1 SLHELFMSSAG
12 GDTCAPSTF
21 RPLAPRVGFCYR
33 YSVLSKSSETA
44 MEFHENV
51 LGLIGHTPL
60 VKLNRITK
68 GVKATILAKMESLN
82 PGYSVKDRIGVAMIE
97 AAEREGTLK
106 PGGTVI
112 EATSGNTGIGLAL
125 AAAVKGYKCI
135 FVMTDKASV
144 EKSRYLKALGADVV
158 ITPVSAKPGTP
169 DHYVSTAQRIASE
182 TPNSFYPDQYSNP
195 ANPEAH
201 YRTTGPELWRQTEGK
216 ITHFVAGLGTG
227 GTISGTGRFLKEKDP
242 NIRIIG
248 ADPYGSIFK
257 TYKETGKIV
266 ETTPYLVEGIGQEIV
281 PANVH
286 IKYVDEVVN
295 VTDRESFEMSR
306 LLGRMEGIFCGG
318 STGTN
323 LAAAMRVAEGLDE
336 NAVVVF
342 IVCDTG
348 EHYLTKHHS
357 DEWLKEKRLLEP
369 QRITA
374 GLITGTKKPQSPKT
388 LISVRPTD
396 SVGHALTQMDDQG
409 LSQIPVLDEGRAVG
423 ALRENRVLAKV
434 VRNRELLSARVSDV
448 METSFPIVDVD
459 ESSAEVARRL
469 QTSPAVLVEE
479 YGRIVGIITRHDVL
493 DLKNVA
499 Q

>member
-1 SLHELFMSSAG
+1 
-12 GDTCAPSTF
+12 
-21 RPLAPRVGFCYR
+21 
-33 YSVLSKSSETA
+33 
-44 MEFHENV
+44 MEFQENI
-51 LGLIGHTPL
+51 LGLIGNTPL
-60 VKLNRITK
+60 VKLNRLARN
-68 GVKATILAKMESLN
+68 VKAQVYAKMENLN

-97 AAEREGTLK
+97 AAEREGILK
-106 PGGTVI
+106 PGGTII

-169 DHYVSTAQRIASE
+169 DHYVSTAKRIASE

-201 YRTTGPELWRQTEGK
+201 YRTTGPEVWRQTEGK

-227 GTISGTGRFLKEKDP
+227 GTISGTGRYLKEKDP

-257 TYKETGKIV
+257 TYKETGKII

-323 LAAAMRVAEGLDE
+323 LAAALRVASNLDE
-336 NAVVVF
+336 NAIIVF

-348 EHYLTKHHS
+348 EHYLSKHHS

-369 QRITA
+369 QKITA
-374 GLITGTKKPQSPKT
+374 GLITGTKKPQAPKT
-388 LISVRPTD
+388 LVSVLPGN
-396 SVGHALTQMDDQG
+396 SVAEALETMDNLGVTQM
-409 LSQIPVLDEGRAVG
+409 PVLEEGRAIG
-423 ALRENRVLAKV
+423 SLRENRVLAKV
-434 VRNRELLSARVSDV
+434 VRNRELLNSPVSEV
-448 METSFPIVDVD
+448 MEASFPTVDVD
-459 ESSAEVARRL
+459 ASSSEVARRL
-469 QTSPAVLVEE
+469 QTSAAVLVEE
-479 YGRIVGIITRHDVL
+479 YGRIIGIITRHDVL
-493 DLKNVA
+493 DLKDVG

>member
-1 SLHELFMSSAG
+1 
-12 GDTCAPSTF
+12 
-21 RPLAPRVGFCYR
+21 
-33 YSVLSKSSETA
+33 
-44 MEFHENV
+44 MEFQENV
-51 LGLIGHTPL
+51 LGLIGNTPL
-60 VKLNRITK
+60 VKLNRLAR
-68 GVKATILAKMESLN
+68 GVKAKVFAKMENLN

-97 AAEREGTLK
+97 AAEREGILK

-125 AAAVKGYKCI
+125 ASAVKGYKCI

-169 DHYVSTAQRIASE
+169 DHYVSTARRIAAE

-201 YRTTGPELWRQTEGK
+201 YRSTGPELWRQTEGK

-227 GTISGTGRFLKEKDP
+227 GTISGTGRFLKEKNP
-242 NIRIIG
+242 SIKIIG

-286 IKYVDEVVN
+286 IKYVDEVLN
-295 VTDRESFEMSR
+295 VTDSESFEMSR
-306 LLGRMEGIFCGG
+306 MLGREEGIFCGG

-323 LAAAMRVAEGLDE
+323 LAAALRVAATLDE
-336 NAVVVF
+336 DAIVVF

-348 EHYLTKHHS
+348 EHYLSKHHS

-369 QRITA
+369 KRITA
-374 GLITGTKKPQSPKT
+374 GLIVGTKKPQAPKA
-388 LISVRPTD
+388 LISVSPTD
-396 SVGHALTQMDDQG
+396 TVGVALEQMDELG
-409 LSQIPVLDEGRAVG
+409 LTQIPVIDDGTSVG
-423 ALRENRVLAKV
+423 SLRENRVLAKV
-434 VRNRELLSARVSDV
+434 VRDRELLAAPVSEV
-448 METSFPIVDVD
+448 MEAPFATIDVD
-459 ESSAEVARRL
+459 ASAAEITRRL
-469 QTSPAVLVEE
+469 QSSPAVLVEE
-479 YGRIVGIITRHDVL
+479 YGRITGIITRHDVL
-493 DLKNVA
+493 DLKLKSGVH
-499 Q
+499 

>member
-1 SLHELFMSSAG
+1 
-12 GDTCAPSTF
+12 
-21 RPLAPRVGFCYR
+21 
-33 YSVLSKSSETA
+33 
-44 MEFHENV
+44 MEFQENV
-51 LGLIGHTPL
+51 LGLIGNTPL
-60 VKLNRITK
+60 VKLNRLARN
-68 GVKATILAKMESLN
+68 VKAQVYAKMENLN

-169 DHYVSTAQRIASE
+169 DHYVSTAKRIASE

-195 ANPEAH
+195 ANPDAH
-201 YRTTGPELWRQTEGK
+201 YRTTGPELWRQTEGR

-227 GTISGTGRFLKEKDP
+227 GTISGTGRFLKEKNP
-242 NIRIIG
+242 SIRIIG

-257 TYKETGKIV
+257 TYKETGKII

-286 IKYVDEVVN
+286 IKYVDEVIN

-306 LLGRMEGIFCGG
+306 MLGRMEGIFCGG

-323 LAAAMRVAEGLDE
+323 LAAALRVANDLDE
-336 NAVVVF
+336 NAIVVF

-369 QRITA
+369 QKITA
-374 GLITGTKKPQSPKT
+374 GLISGTKKPQAPKT
-388 LISVRPTD
+388 LVSVTPANT
-396 SVGHALTQMDDQG
+396 VAEALEKMDDLGVTQM
-409 LSQIPVLDEGRAVG
+409 PVLEEGRAVG
-423 ALRENRVLAKV
+423 SLRENRVLAKV
-434 VRNRELLSARVSDV
+434 VRNRDLLNSAVSEV
-448 METSFPIVDVD
+448 MEASFPTVDVD
-459 ESSAEVARRL
+459 ASSSDVTRRL
-469 QTSPAVLVEE
+469 QTSAAVLVEE
-479 YGRIVGIITRHDVL
+479 YGRIIGIITRHDVL

>member
-1 SLHELFMSSAG
+1 
-12 GDTCAPSTF
+12 
-21 RPLAPRVGFCYR
+21 
-33 YSVLSKSSETA
+33 
-44 MEFHENV
+44 MEFKENI
-51 LGLIGHTPL
+51 LGLIGNTPL
-60 VKLNRITK
+60 IKLNRLAR
-68 GVKATILAKMESLN
+68 GVKAQIFAKMESLN
-82 PGYSVKDRIGVAMIE
+82 PGYSVKDRIGVSMIE
-97 AAEREGTLK
+97 AAEREGLLK

-169 DHYVSTAQRIASE
+169 DHYVSTARRIAAE

-195 ANPEAH
+195 FNPEAH

-227 GTISGTGRFLKEKDP
+227 GTISGTGRFLKEQNPAIK
-242 NIRIIG
+242 IIG

-257 TYKETGKIV
+257 SYKETGKVV
-266 ETTPYLVEGIGQEIV
+266 EATPYLVEGIGQEIV
-281 PANVH
+281 PPNVH

-295 VTDRESFEMSR
+295 VTDRDSFELSR

-323 LAAAMRVAEGLDE
+323 LAAALRVAATLDE
-336 NAVVVF
+336 NAIVVF

-348 EHYLTKHHS
+348 EHYLSKHHS

-374 GLITGTKKPQSPKT
+374 GLISGTKKPQAPKQLVT
-388 LISVRPTD
+388 VAPSDTVT
-396 SVGHALTQMDDQG
+396 VALQQMDELG
-409 LSQIPVLDEGRAVG
+409 LSQIPVLEEGKCVG
-423 ALRENRVLAKV
+423 SLRENRVLAKV
-434 VRNRELLSARVSDV
+434 VRDRELLNAPVREV
-448 METSFPIVDVD
+448 METGFPSVDVD
-459 ESSAEVARRL
+459 ASSNEVTKRL

-479 YGRIVGIITRHDVL
+479 YGRIIGIITRHDVL
-493 DLKNVA
+493 DLKLNNVA

>member
-1 SLHELFMSSAG
+1 
-12 GDTCAPSTF
+12 
-21 RPLAPRVGFCYR
+21 
-33 YSVLSKSSETA
+33 

-51 LGLIGHTPL
+51 LGLIGNTPL
-60 VKLNRITK
+60 VRLNRLAK
-68 GVKATILAKMESLN
+68 GVKAKVLAKMENLN
-82 PGYSVKDRIGVAMIE
+82 PGYSVKDRIGIAMIE
-97 AAEREGTLK
+97 AAEREGLLK
-106 PGGTVI
+106 PGGTVV

-125 AAAVKGYKCI
+125 AASVKGYKCI

-169 DHYVSTAQRIASE
+169 DHYVSTARRIASE

-201 YRTTGPELWRQTEGK
+201 YRSTGPEVWRQTAGQ

-227 GTISGTGRFLKEKDP
+227 GTISGTGRFLKEKNP
-242 NIRIIG
+242 AIRIIG
-248 ADPYGSIFK
+248 ADPLGSIFK
-257 TYKETGKIV
+257 TYKETGKLV
-266 ETTPYLVEGIGQEIV
+266 EATPYLVEGIGQEIV
-281 PANVH
+281 PPNVH
-286 IKYVDEVVN
+286 IKYVDEVIN
-295 VTDRESFEMSR
+295 VTDRDSFEMSR

-323 LAAAMRVAEGLDE
+323 LAAALRVAADLDE
-336 NAVVVF
+336 NAIVVF

-374 GLITGTKKPQSPKT
+374 GLITGTKKAQAPKS
-388 LISVRPTD
+388 LISVSPTD
-396 SVGHALTQMDDQG
+396 TVAVALEKMDELG
-409 LSQIPVLDEGRAVG
+409 LTQIPVLEEGKAVG
-423 ALRENRVLAKV
+423 ALRESRVLAKV
-434 VRNRELLSARVSDV
+434 VRDRDLLSTPVSEV
-448 METSFPIVDVD
+448 MESSFPTVDVD
-459 ESSAEVARRL
+459 ASSNEVTRRL

-493 DLKNVA
+493 DLKLRT
-499 Q
+499 

>member
-1 SLHELFMSSAG
+1 
-12 GDTCAPSTF
+12 
-21 RPLAPRVGFCYR
+21 
-33 YSVLSKSSETA
+33 
-44 MEFHENV
+44 MEFQENI
-51 LGLIGHTPL
+51 LGLIGNTPL
-60 VKLNRITK
+60 VKLNRLSRN
-68 GVKATILAKMESLN
+68 VKPQIFAKMENLN

-97 AAEREGTLK
+97 AAEREGILK

-169 DHYVSTAQRIASE
+169 DHYVSTAKRIASE
-182 TPNSFYPDQYSNP
+182 TPNSFYPDQYSNA

-227 GTISGTGRFLKEKDP
+227 GTISGTGRFLKEKNP
-242 NIRIIG
+242 AIRIIG

-257 TYKETGKIV
+257 TYKETGKII

-281 PANVH
+281 PPNVH
-286 IKYVDEVVN
+286 IKYVDEVIN
-295 VTDRESFEMSR
+295 VTDGESFELSR
-306 LLGRMEGIFCGG
+306 QLGRMEGIFCGG

-323 LAAAMRVAEGLDE
+323 LAAALRVASNLDE
-336 NAVVVF
+336 NAIIVF

-348 EHYLTKHHS
+348 EHYLSKHHS

-369 QRITA
+369 QKITA
-374 GLITGTKKPQSPKT
+374 GLISGTKKPQAPKA
-388 LISVRPTD
+388 LVSVTPANT
-396 SVGHALTQMDDQG
+396 VAEALAKMDDLGVTQM
-409 LSQIPVLDEGRAVG
+409 PVLEEGRAVG
-423 ALRENRVLAKV
+423 SLRENRVLAKV
-434 VRNRELLSARVSDV
+434 VRNHDLLNRQVSEV
-448 METSFPIVDVD
+448 MEASFPTVDVD
-459 ESSAEVARRL
+459 ASSAEVARRL
-469 QTSPAVLVEE
+469 QTSAAVLVEE
-479 YGRIVGIITRHDVL
+479 YGRIIGIITRHDVL
-493 DLKNVA
+493 DLKNVG

>member
-1 SLHELFMSSAG
+1 
-12 GDTCAPSTF
+12 
-21 RPLAPRVGFCYR
+21 
-33 YSVLSKSSETA
+33 
-44 MEFHENV
+44 MEFKENI
-51 LGLIGHTPL
+51 LGLIGNTPL
-60 VKLNRITK
+60 VKLNRLAR
-68 GVKATILAKMESLN
+68 GVKAQIFAKMESLN
-82 PGYSVKDRIGVAMIE
+82 PGYSVKDRIGVSMIE
-97 AAEREGTLK
+97 AAEREGILK

-169 DHYVSTAQRIASE
+169 DHYVSTARRIATE

-195 ANPEAH
+195 SNPEAH

-227 GTISGTGRFLKEKDP
+227 GTISGTGRYLKEHNPAIK
-242 NIRIIG
+242 IIG

-257 TYKETGKIV
+257 SYKETGKVV
-266 ETTPYLVEGIGQEIV
+266 EATPYLVEGIGQEIV
-281 PANVH
+281 PPNVH
-286 IKYVDEVVN
+286 IKYVDEVIN
-295 VTDRESFEMSR
+295 VTDRDSFEMSR
-306 LLGRMEGIFCGG
+306 LLGRLEGIFCGG

-323 LAAAMRVAEGLDE
+323 LAAALRVAANLDE
-336 NAVVVF
+336 NAIVVF

-348 EHYLTKHHS
+348 EHYLSKHHS

-374 GLITGTKKPQSPKT
+374 GLISGTKKPQAPKT
-388 LISVRPTD
+388 LVSVAPVDT
-396 SVGHALTQMDDQG
+396 VTVALQQMDELG
-409 LSQIPVLDEGRAVG
+409 LSQIPVLEEGKCVG
-423 ALRENRVLAKV
+423 SLRENRVLAKV
-434 VRNRELLSARVSDV
+434 VRDRELLNVQVREV
-448 METSFPIVDVD
+448 METGFPSVDVD
-459 ESSAEVARRL
+459 ASSNEVTKRL

-493 DLKNVA
+493 DLKLNNVA